1 MHSSKRW
8 LTLLAF
14 LAGLLA
20 GCETA
25 DSKGSVCPPIFS
37 YSADYQLE
45 AAEEL
50 EAIVEDG
57 FIVIPQMMADYG
69 ATRAAL
75 RACQ

>member
-1 MHSSKRW
+1 
-8 LTLLAF
+8 
-14 LAGLLA
+14 
-20 GCETA
+20 
-25 DSKGSVCPPIFS
+25 VCPPIFS